1 MGGGWQHLSL
11 RLLQRASVEAK
22 KEKGSVCFATFDVRR
37 ADEEP
42 PRRSGEAGPSGSASR
57 RSNEWR
63 EHKHEKV
70 ILKSRKLTNLPIEM
84 GCNHSYLA
92 VQTLIQLF

>member
-1 MGGGWQHLSL
+1 MAVGWGGSGGGQHLSL

-42 PRRSGEAGPSGSASR
+42 HAAWARPGPRGARAGEVMSGGSI
-57 RSNEWR
+57 NM
-63 EHKHEKV
+63 
-70 ILKSRKLTNLPIEM
+70 KSQL
-84 GCNHSYLA
+84 CNQDRGGSTGSKA
-92 VQTLIQLF
+92 CPESI